1 MKLYYTPNV
10 NIIRVMKVHDFVLMA
25 KKAQSSLKA
34 VGMPA
39 EHIYLVGYSDPKS
52 IPSLV
57 FISSRYDDLDIY
69 SRSQLAS
76 LVQQGPLK
84 FNFFVVGTTHILNS
98 RTSVDRDQL
107 YRAIKVY
114 GNQPLI
120 INGFEYASK
129 ADQDLVGQTQ
139 SELTI

>member
-1 MKLYYTPNV
+1 
-10 NIIRVMKVHDFVLMA
+10 MKVHDFVLMA
-25 KKAQSSLKA
+25 KKAQRTLKA

-57 FISSRYDDLDIY
+57 FISSKYDKLDIY
-69 SRSQLAS
+69 NRSQLAS
-76 LVQQGPLK
+76 SIQQGLLK

-98 RTSVDRDQL
+98 RTSIDRDQL

-114 GNQPLI
+114 GRQPLI

-129 ADQDLVGQTQ
+129 ADMDMISQKQ